1 MIYNANFDSS
11 GHQSSREF
19 NRTLDDPCATQQR
32 AEDNNKKLKF
42 VTTNFRDLLDAKEQ
56 LNFYGMTIKD
66 KLFVPSEEM
75 DKDSK
80 LKYGET
86 GGIITNCKTKH
97 GFGALPLPTIPSR
110 YQLFHGDVDIED
122 SLRNLSDNTK
132 NSCNPRDTE
141 YYKRHFYLFDDSKGI
156 ETPDAT
162 KSIESKDFGQRGGV
176 STRFMVR
183 PSKREFKTQ

>member
-1 MIYNANFDSS
+1 MIYNSNFDST
-11 GHQSSREF
+11 GFSSKREF
-19 NRTLDDPCATQQR
+19 NRTIDDPCATQQR
-32 AEDNNKKLKF
+32 YEDNNKKLKF
-42 VTTNFRDLLDAKEQ
+42 VTTNFRDLLDAKDQ

-66 KLFVPSEEM
+66 KLFVPAEEM

-86 GGIITNCKTKH
+86 GGIITNCKAKQ
-97 GFGALPLPTIPSR
+97 GFGQLPLPTVPSR
-110 YQLFHGDVDIED
+110 YQLYHGDVDIED
-122 SLRNLSDNTK
+122 SMRNYSDNTK

-162 KSIESKDFGQRGGV
+162 KSVETNEFGPRGGM
-176 STRFMVR
+176 STRFLTK
-183 PSKREFKTQ
+183 KRK